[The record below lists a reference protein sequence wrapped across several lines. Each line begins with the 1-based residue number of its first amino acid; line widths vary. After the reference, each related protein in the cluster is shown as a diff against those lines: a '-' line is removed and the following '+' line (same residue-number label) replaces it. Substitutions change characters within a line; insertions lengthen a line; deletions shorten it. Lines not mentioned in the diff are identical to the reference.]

1 MADKKTKSLE
11 YAVDEAEFTPKTSIR
26 PRSHELMGRN
36 FSSDRINQYLD
47 QNKAA
52 RAADLEDISAAS
64 KIGMKNSDRRIY
76 GPDYAKGGGVT
87 RFKDD
92 HCGHADMKRGGSVKG
107 KC

>member
-11 YAVDEAEFTPKTSIR
+11 YAVDEAELIPESSIR
-26 PRSHELMGRN
+26 PRSHQLMGQ
-36 FSSDRINQYLD
+36 RISPGQMDQYLN

-52 RAADLEDISAAS
+52 KAADLEDIRAAY

>member
-11 YAVDEAEFTPKTSIR
+11 YAVDEAEFIPKTSIR
-26 PRSHELMGRN
+26 PRSPELMGQ
-36 FSSDRINQYLD
+36 RIRPSQWDQYTD
-47 QNKAA
+47 QNEAA

-64 KIGMKNSDRRIY
+64 KIGFKNMDRRIS
-76 GPDYAKGGGVT
+76 GERYAKGGGVT

-92 HCGHADMKRGGSVKG
+92 HCGHADMKRGGSVKS